1 MSGLTGV
8 DAKKLALLIVD
19 LQNDFLHPDGAYAR
33 GGATSPAIATLPAR
47 VRPVM
52 DAVRASGGVV
62 VSTHFTLLPGRDGE
76 PLVAQHLKAV
86 RPFLA
91 RGDFA
96 PGGWGHEQVEEL
108 GPADY
113 SIEKVAY
120 SAFYASRLDWLLRK
134 LGVTTIAICG
144 IVTNGGVAATLR
156 DGHVREYDMVLL
168 EDGCAA
174 FDRRVHE
181 AAVTSLATAA
191 QVTSCA
197 AFGGALT
204 PQER

>member
-1 MSGLTGV
+1 M
-8 DAKKLALLIVD
+8 
-19 LQNDFLHPDGAYAR
+19 
-33 GGATSPAIATLPAR
+33 
-47 VRPVM
+47 
-52 DAVRASGGVV
+52 

-76 PLVAQHLKAV
+76 PLIADHLRAV

-96 PGGWGHEQVEEL
+96 PGGWGHAQVDEL
-108 GPADY
+108 GAADY

-120 SAFYASRLDWLLRK
+120 SAFYASRLEWLLRK
-134 LGVTTIAICG
+134 LDVRTIAICG

-156 DGHVREYDMVLL
+156 DGHVREYDMILL

-191 QVTSCA
+191 HVTSCA
-197 AFGGALT
+197 TLSAALA
-204 PQER
+204 PQGR